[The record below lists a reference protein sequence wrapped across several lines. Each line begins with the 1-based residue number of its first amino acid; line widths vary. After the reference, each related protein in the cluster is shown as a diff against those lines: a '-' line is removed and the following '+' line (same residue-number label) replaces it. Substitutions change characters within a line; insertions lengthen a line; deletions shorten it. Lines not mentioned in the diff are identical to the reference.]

1 MDTKIEKPKSK
12 KRLKVAMGLFG
23 TSTAMIALYSM
34 QALSI
39 PSSTQSVPFNSI
51 SISTVKQGSFT
62 NNLPLR
68 GQVEPRKTIY
78 LDVKSGGV
86 IEEVFVEPGT
96 SVEAGTPIARLSNTD
111 LQLQVISREAQVT
124 EQLNFLRN
132 TEMEME
138 TSRLNIKRDIIELE
152 FQVTQLQRKLA
163 HTEKLAKKGLVS
175 REELT
180 ERQDELV
187 YYKKQLALSLERQKA
202 DEKIR
207 SVQREQLESGKQM
220 LERNLEYARL
230 NLENL
235 VIKSPTSGYLSQL
248 DAEIGE
254 SKVSGSRLGQIDLPN
269 DNILSVR
276 VDEYYLNIIQKGM
289 QANIDVAGKK
299 YTTQVSK
306 IDSQVDN
313 SQFYIEVDIPT
324 GVENIKRGQ
333 TLDVELVIGDENK
346 NAMLLKRG
354 AFFSDTG
361 GNWVFVLNDDNT
373 AERRKIKISGKDKSN
388 FQIKDGLRNGEKVI
402 TSSYAHFNS
411 AEKLILK

>member
-12 KRLKVAMGLFG
+12 KRLKAAMGILG
-23 TSTAMIALYSM
+23 ASTAMIGLYSM

-39 PSSTQSVPFNSI
+39 PSSAQSVPLNSI
-51 SISTVKQGSFT
+51 SISTVKQGSFA

-96 SVEAGTPIARLSNTD
+96 FVEAGTPIARLSNTD

-152 FQVTQLQRKLA
+152 YQVKQLQRKLA
-163 HTEKLAKKGLVS
+163 HTEKLAKRGLVS

-207 SVQREQLESGKQM
+207 SVQREQLDSGKHM

-235 VIKSPTSGYLSQL
+235 VVKSPTSGYLSQL

-289 QANIDVAGKK
+289 PASINVAGQK

-313 SQFYIEVDIPT
+313 SQFYIEVDIPN

-333 TLDVELVIGDENK
+333 TLDVELMIGEVNK
-346 NAMLLKRG
+346 NATLLKRG

-361 GNWVFVLNDDNT
+361 GNWVFVLKENNT
-373 AERRKIKISGKDKSN
+373 AERRKIKISGKDKNN
-388 FQIKDGLRNGEKVI
+388 FKIRSGLDKGEKVI
-402 TSSYAHFNS
+402 TSSYSTFNS